1 MRRTSSYSVADTKN
15 NSEGDEAASNA
26 TLKRY
31 KQLRVSGKLR
41 GSHSGENTEI
51 EEHEGGDIPAEM
63 VTDFS
68 SQKNGRPDKGNAKRT
83 TFSRRFS
90 EPGKVV
96 MATGQ
101 LFRRTQ
107 SQVDQTM
114 LNKQILQREGGRPFM
129 LSDSYS

>member
-15 NSEGDEAASNA
+15 NSEGGEAASSA

-41 GSHSGENTEI
+41 GENAEI

-68 SQKNGRPDKGNAKRT
+68 SQKNGRSDKGNAKRT

-129 LSDSYS
+129 FSDFYS

>member
-15 NSEGDEAASNA
+15 NSEGGEAASNA

-41 GSHSGENTEI
+41 GENAEI

-68 SQKNGRPDKGNAKRT
+68 SQKNGRSDKGNAKRT

-129 LSDSYS
+129 FSDFYS

>member
-15 NSEGDEAASNA
+15 NSEGGEAPSNA

-41 GSHSGENTEI
+41 GENAEI

-68 SQKNGRPDKGNAKRT
+68 SQKNGRSDKGNAKRT

-129 LSDSYS
+129 FSDFYS

>member
-15 NSEGDEAASNA
+15 NSEGGEAASNA

-41 GSHSGENTEI
+41 GENAEI

-68 SQKNGRPDKGNAKRT
+68 SQKNGQSDKGNAKRT

-129 LSDSYS
+129 FSDFYS

>member
-15 NSEGDEAASNA
+15 NSEGGEAASNA

-41 GSHSGENTEI
+41 GENAEI
-51 EEHEGGDIPAEM
+51 EEHEGGDIPTEM

-68 SQKNGRPDKGNAKRT
+68 SQKNGRSEKGNAKRT

-129 LSDSYS
+129 FSDS

>member
-15 NSEGDEAASNA
+15 NSEGGEAPSNA

-41 GSHSGENTEI
+41 GENAEI

-129 LSDSYS
+129 FSDFYS

>member
-15 NSEGDEAASNA
+15 NSEGGEAASNA

-41 GSHSGENTEI
+41 GENAEI

-68 SQKNGRPDKGNAKRT
+68 SQKNGRSEKGNAKRT

-114 LNKQILQREGGRPFM
+114 LNKQILQREGGRPFIF
-129 LSDSYS
+129 SDFYS

>member
-15 NSEGDEAASNA
+15 NSEGGEAASNA

-41 GSHSGENTEI
+41 GENAEI

-68 SQKNGRPDKGNAKRT
+68 SQKNGRSEKGNAKRT

-129 LSDSYS
+129 FSDFYS

>member
-15 NSEGDEAASNA
+15 NSEGGEAPSNA

-41 GSHSGENTEI
+41 GENAEI

-68 SQKNGRPDKGNAKRT
+68 SQKNGRPDKGNTKRT

-129 LSDSYS
+129 FSDFYS

>member
-15 NSEGDEAASNA
+15 NFEGGEAPSNA

-41 GSHSGENTEI
+41 GENAEI

-68 SQKNGRPDKGNAKRT
+68 SQKNGRSDKGNAKRT

-129 LSDSYS
+129 FSDFYS

>member
-15 NSEGDEAASNA
+15 NSEGGEAPSNA

-41 GSHSGENTEI
+41 GENAEI

-83 TFSRRFS
+83 TFSHRFS

-129 LSDSYS
+129 FSDFYS